1 MDSENNRIRLLIKQ
15 YREHFKFSQNDI
27 VKLTGLTQ
35 SAYSSLETGKGNIDF
50 DKTNLVSNVY
60 GLKVWEFINPKQKI
74 PTLDSL
80 PNATKK
86 IALKNKSK
94 PKGNYHLDL
103 PEKIKII
110 LGSGR
115 LPTTFTV
122 NDIKN
127 LLAEN
132 IQSDINASRIT
143 TTIKRIQFEELYEV
157 GKSGKSKLYSIRKK

>member
-1 MDSENNRIRLLIKQ
+1 MNSENSRIRLLIKR

-60 GLKVWEFINPKQKI
+60 GLKVWEFINPKQKV

-80 PNATKK
+80 PNTTKK

-94 PKGNYHLDL
+94 PKSNYHLDL

-110 LGSGR
+110 LRSGR

-127 LLAEN
+127 LLKEN

-143 TTIKRIQFEELYEV
+143 TTIKRIQFEELCEV